1 MAGYR
6 RGQPGERIRHRKACR
21 RIVRFCLNSFL
32 LVTIQSGKILI
43 YRAVYGYAKGSKKG
57 TGNREQGTGKA
68 ARKTIQPGQR
78 KRFRDKMRRR
88 IPENPV
94 AAT

>member
-1 MAGYR
+1 MRFWTVFLVNR
-6 RGQPGERIRHRKACR
+6 RVKRYTNDGVILRGE
-21 RIVRFCLNSFL
+21 
-32 LVTIQSGKILI
+32 ILI
-43 YRAVYGYAKGSKKG
+43 YRDVYGYAKGSKKG

-68 ARKTIQPGQR
+68 AHGAVQPSQSISS
-78 KRFRDKMRRR
+78 RDKMRRG